1 MILVL
6 NNCHKAISL
15 GEGLQ
20 YLFIKSYN
28 QCVRHSGHIVSSYK
42 NEILHGYFA

>member
-6 NNCHKAISL
+6 NNYHKVISL

-20 YLFIKSYN
+20 YICIKSYN
-28 QCVRHSGHIVSSYK
+28 QCVSHSGHIASSYK